1 MAHPIFERIKEHP
14 DLPSPKGVALEVLRL
29 ARRDDTSLHE
39 ITKVLQTDPALATRL
54 LKAVNSPALG
64 LGRPVAALRQAA
76 SLLGLRAVTQL
87 TLGFSLL
94 SEHRSGR
101 CAGFDFQRFWS
112 ASLGRAVT
120 MRRLAQVHGEPC
132 PEEAFTCGL
141 LSQVGQLALTC
152 VFAERYGELLRLHER
167 QPEKSIL
174 ELERASLGIDHILLT
189 ADMMAD
195 WRIPGEFCEAVRALA
210 HRRSTRVLEDHATPN
225 LLASQLALA
234 VDVAEILAR
243 KAAPRGTLSG
253 VIHQAQATGI
263 EPLDFIELFDGIC
276 EDWLAAG
283 TVFSVAAHKTPSLPQ
298 MYAEARALREAD
310 PSRAAGS
317 RAPAP
322 RGGAEPAV
330 AASPARW

>member
-1 MAHPIFERIKEHP
+1 MRHPIFEKIKEHP

-39 ITKVLQTDPALATRL
+39 ITMVLQTDPALATRL

-64 LGRPVAALRQAA
+64 LGRPIASLRQAA

-94 SEHRSGR
+94 SEHRSGQ
-101 CAGFDFQRFWS
+101 CAGFDYARFWS
-112 ASLGRAVT
+112 GSLGRAAT
-120 MRRLAQVHGEPC
+120 MRRLGQIHGEPC

-141 LSQVGQLALTC
+141 LSQVGRLALAC
-152 VFAERYGELLRLHER
+152 VFGERYGEVLRLHER

-174 ELERASLGIDHILLT
+174 ELERGSLGIDHILLT
-189 ADMMAD
+189 ANMMAE
-195 WRIPGEFCEAVRALA
+195 WHIPGEFCEAVRALA
-210 HRRSTRVLEDHATPN
+210 HRPAARQLDQATPN

-243 KAAPRGTLSG
+243 KAAPRETLSG

-283 TVFSVAAHKTPSLPQ
+283 SVFSVAAHNTPSLPQ
-298 MYAEARALREAD
+298 LYAEARALREANQA
-310 PSRAAGS
+310 RLAGPH
-317 RAPAP
+317 AHAP
-322 RGGAEPAV
+322 RGAAEPAG
-330 AASPARW
+330 AASLAGR

>member
-1 MAHPIFERIKEHP
+1 MPHPIFVRITDHP

-39 ITKVLQTDPALATRL
+39 ITTVLQTDPALATRL

-64 LGRPVAALRQAA
+64 LGRPIASLRQAA

-94 SEHRSGR
+94 NEHRSGR
-101 CAGFDFQRFWS
+101 CAGFDYPRFWS
-112 ASLGRAVT
+112 GSLGRAAT
-120 MRRLAQVHGEPC
+120 MRRLAQVHGDPC

-141 LSQVGQLALTC
+141 LSQVGRLALAC
-152 VFAERYGELLRLHER
+152 VFAERYGEVLRMHER
-167 QPEKSIL
+167 QPEKSL
-174 ELERASLGIDHILLT
+174 LDLERSVIGIDHILLT
-189 ADMMAD
+189 VEMMAD

-210 HRRSTRVLEDHATPN
+210 HRRGPREVDQATPN

-234 VDVAEILAR
+234 VDVAEILAQ
-243 KAAPRGTLSG
+243 KAAPRETLSG

-283 TVFSVAAHKTPSLPQ
+283 SVFSVASHKTPSLPQ
-298 MYAEARALREAD
+298 MYAESRALRGAKQAQATA
-310 PSRAAGS
+310 PRTPIPRGAA
-317 RAPAP
+317 APA
-322 RGGAEPAV
+322 
-330 AASPARW
+330 AAAALAGR